1 MAPATETLEIIR
13 GGSFL
18 VEEHPLDQVFIPEEF
33 TEEEQMT
40 GELVADFVDGSV
52 VPVLDQLE
60 AREPGVMEGL
70 LKEAGKLG
78 LFGADFPE
86 AYGGFE
92 QRKAVAMLV
101 SAKLVRGGSFQVG
114 FGCHTGIGSLPIVFF
129 GTPEQRERYIPKM
142 ATGELLGAYALTEAG
157 SGTDALAAKSTA
169 TLSEDGKH
177 YVLNGEKMF
186 ITNAGFA
193 GVFTVFAKVDGE
205 HFTAFILEKEMEG
218 LSTGA
223 EEHKMGIK
231 GSSTRTLVMQD
242 VRVPVEN
249 VLGEIGRG
257 HEIAFNILNVGRF
270 KLGASAIGGAELAIV
285 DAVRYGKQREQFGRP
300 IVEFGLIKEK
310 IGEAA
315 ARIFAA
321 QSMVYRTA
329 GYIDLNIA
337 TLDKKAPDYFKQ
349 VIDVGIR
356 EYVTEC
362 SMMKV
367 FCTEVLDYCVDQA
380 VQILGGYGY
389 VEEYPAE
396 RYFRDARIN
405 RIWEG
410 TNEINRMVAVGEIL
424 KKAAKNDLPIFSQA
438 KALLGELMGLPSL
451 DEEADDSFLADERK
465 LVGKAKKTVL
475 LALGTVAQQLGD
487 KLKDPWANEEVLGF
501 LADMVMDVYG
511 MESSLMRSVKL
522 MDRGETDK
530 AELAGL
536 MTRLFCN
543 DALHRLE
550 IRARDVLSAVCE
562 GDVLTTTLS
571 GLRRTVKH
579 TPVNTVTLRRRIAD
593 AVIEKEAWPV

>member
-1 MAPATETLEIIR
+1 MSATTETMNIIR

-18 VEEHPLDQVFIPEEF
+18 VEEHPLDQVFTPEEF
-33 TEEEQMT
+33 TEDERMIA
-40 GELVADFVDGSV
+40 ELARNFVEDSV
-52 VPVLDQLE
+52 VPVLKQLE
-60 AREPGVMEGL
+60 AQEPGVMVRL
-70 LKEAGKLG
+70 LKEAGELG
-78 LFGADFPE
+78 LLGVDFPE

-101 SAKLVRGGSFQVG
+101 CSKITRGGSFQIG
-114 FGCHTGIGSLPIVFF
+114 YGCHTGIGSLPIVFF
-129 GTPEQRERYIPKM
+129 GNQEQRERFLPRM

-169 TLSEDGKH
+169 VLAADGTH

-193 GVFTVFAKVDGE
+193 DVFTVFAKVDGE
-205 HFTAFILEKEMEG
+205 KFSAFILEKGTQG

-223 EEHKMGIK
+223 EEKKLGIK
-231 GSSTRTLVMQD
+231 GSSTRTLIMQD
-242 VRVPVEN
+242 VKVPVEN
-249 VLGEIGRG
+249 LLGEIGKG

-270 KLGASAIGGAELAIV
+270 KLGASAIGGAEDAIL
-285 DAVRYGKQREQFGRP
+285 DAVKYAKGRKQFDRP
-300 IVEFGLIKEK
+300 IAEFGLIRQK

-329 GYIDLNIA
+329 GYIDQNIA
-337 TLDKKAPDYFKQ
+337 TLDRKSPDYYKK
-349 VIDVGIR
+349 IIEVGIR
-356 EYVTEC
+356 EYATEC

-380 VQILGGYGY
+380 VQIHGGYGY
-389 VEEYPAE
+389 VEDYNAE

-410 TNEINRMVAVGEIL
+410 TNEINRMVVAGEIL
-424 KKAAKNDLPIFSQA
+424 KKAAKNDLPIFGQA
-438 KALLGELMGLPSL
+438 KALLDELMGFPGL
-451 DEEADDSFLADERK
+451 DEDADESFLADEHK
-465 LVGKAKKTVL
+465 LVARAKKTVL
-475 LALGTVAQQLGD
+475 LTMGTVAQQLGD
-487 KLKDPWANEEVLGF
+487 SLRDPWGNEEVLGF

-511 MESSLMRSVKL
+511 MESSVMRSRKL
-522 MDRGETDK
+522 MDRGEKDK
-530 AELAGL
+530 AELAGK
-536 MTRLFCN
+536 MTALFCN

-550 IRARDVLSAVCE
+550 IRARDVLAAVCE
-562 GDVLTTTLS
+562 GDTLATILS

-579 TPVNTVTLRRRIAD
+579 QPVNTVGLRREIAD
-593 AVIEKEAWPV
+593 AVIEKEAWPI